1 MYAFLLWIGVIAT
14 AIGMFTIGF
23 GIPINEFSFGNT
35 MILAGT
41 VAVTGGLV
49 LIGIAAAVRELRR
62 IADALPTRASTR
74 GNARTDSGDA
84 HAATQRP
91 PAGSARGATP
101 SKPRGENP
109 TREPRP
115 EPRFAQAVGNG
126 ASVEDSFAE
135 RAGPNI
141 FPMVRAV
148 GEHAALELETVPL
161 SPNVAARSNAAT
173 REPRLEMK
181 SASQAAPRPSATV
194 VVPPPRNVI
203 EAPRLDIDR
212 GLEKQPRSNL
222 FDAVWPMETK
232 TLAAAVNDQV
242 VRAPRAE
249 PAGAGR
255 RDRPE
260 PTLSGEKREPIE
272 AGEPRPV
279 SILKSGVI
287 DGMAYTLFTDGSI
300 EAQLAQGTMKFGSID
315 DLRSHLEA
323 TA

>member
-1 MYAFLLWIGVIAT
+1 MHAFLLWIGVIAT
-14 AIGMFTIGF
+14 AIGMFTVGF

-35 MILAGT
+35 MILSGT

-74 GNARTDSGDA
+74 GNARVDGGDPHGPA
-84 HAATQRP
+84 HRP
-91 PAGSARGATP
+91 PAVGPVRGTTP
-101 SKPRGENP
+101 PKPRSENP
-109 TREPRP
+109 TRESRP
-115 EPRFAQAVGNG
+115 EPRFAQAFGND
-126 ASVEDSFAE
+126 ASVEDTFAE
-135 RAGPNI
+135 RAGPNV

-148 GEHAALELETVPL
+148 GEHTALELETVPL
-161 SPNVAARSNAAT
+161 SPKVAARSNSVT
-173 REPRLEMK
+173 REPRMEMK
-181 SASQAAPRPSATV
+181 SAPQAAPRQSATV
-194 VVPPPRNVI
+194 LGPPTRNVI
-203 EAPRLDIDR
+203 EAPRLDADR
-212 GLEKQPRSNL
+212 GLEKQPRPNL

-232 TLAAAVNDQV
+232 ALAAAVNDQV

-249 PAGAGR
+249 SR
-255 RDRPE
+255 ERFE
-260 PTLSGEKREPIE
+260 PVLSGETRAEPLE
-272 AGEPRPV
+272 AGEPRPA

>member
-1 MYAFLLWIGVIAT
+1 MHVFLLWIGVIAT

-62 IADALPTRASTR
+62 IADALPARASTR
-74 GNARTDSGDA
+74 SNARIDGGDA
-84 HAATQRP
+84 HGTMQRP

-115 EPRFAQAVGNG
+115 EPRFAQAVGND
-126 ASVEDSFAE
+126 ASVEDTFAE
-135 RAGPNI
+135 RAAPNI

-161 SPNVAARSNAAT
+161 SPNVAARSNAVT

-181 SASQAAPRPSATV
+181 SAPQAAPRPSATV
-194 VVPPPRNVI
+194 VVPPARNVI

-232 TLAAAVNDQV
+232 ALAAAVNDQV

-249 PAGAGR
+249 LAGR
-255 RDRPE
+255 RDRFE
-260 PTLSGEKREPIE
+260 PTLSGEKRAEPIE